1 MRYIVSLI
9 VFLYLATN
17 ISSAQTEYP
26 SENDVDIYWQ
36 PNTQI
41 DFSDYQS
48 PDNEDCLKYNEKY
61 GLTSSSSIGFRGV
74 VDIPKKKRKYD
85 KFYIAPV
92 FCKNCSCILS
102 EDSLSL
108 QVDRL
113 LFDLAE
119 VCARR
124 ARKELLDLRE
134 EMNTDNTYSM
144 FFTTVKN
151 KWDEEMRA
159 FFSAIITD
167 VLIEKNDSSYM
178 SWREAVDD
186 ALLTTIEYATQPE
199 DCYRFIKNEPIEKGY
214 KVAETIMGDMGDY
227 EIIETK
233 NH

>member
-1 MRYIVSLI
+1 MRNRVSLI
-9 VFLYLATN
+9 VFLCLSTS
-17 ISSAQTEYP
+17 ILSAQTVYP

-48 PDNEDCLKYNEKY
+48 PNIEECIKFNEEY
-61 GLTSSSSIGFRGV
+61 GLTMSSHIGFRGV

-92 FCKNCSCILS
+92 FNKNCSCILS

-108 QVDRL
+108 QVDLL
-113 LFDLAE
+113 LFDIAE

-124 ARKELLDLRE
+124 ARKELLDLRAE
-134 EMNTDNTYSM
+134 RNSDNTYTM

-159 FFSAIITD
+159 FFSSVITD
-167 VLIEKNDSSYM
+167 ILIEKKDSSYM
-178 SWREAVDD
+178 NWREAVDD
-186 ALLTTIEYATQPE
+186 ALLQTIKYATQPE
-199 DCYRFIKNEPIEKGY
+199 DCYRFIKNEPIEKDY
-214 KVAETIMGDMGDY
+214 IVPETIMGDWRNNK
-227 EIIETK
+227 EEQE
-233 NH
+233 